1 MIFCS
6 ILPLWVNWYG
16 GCFMA
21 VWRWRS
27 VRSRRRRR
35 SCTCSRCLSCICYP
49 DSRTRLTSPARWGGN
64 RSHVVYLHPLLKF
77 TFRSCFCFM
86 DWLCV
91 PPRILSPAF
100 WISGSYW
107 WQLQFLA
114 CSWAHL
120 HPLLAPPFD
129 NRFFFCCMLLRFSS
143 CFRFSALVFSTN
155 IRFLFAE
162 SGSEMLPGALI
173 MQLCK

>member
-1 MIFCS
+1 M
-6 ILPLWVNWYG
+6 LYG
-16 GCFMA
+16 CVA
-21 VWRWRS
+21 LEEREEQEAQEELYLQS
-27 VRSRRRRR
+27 VPFVHL
-35 SCTCSRCLSCICYP
+35 LSWQQ
-49 DSRTRLTSPARWGGN
+49 DSTHLTRTLGGN

-129 NRFFFCCMLLRFSS
+129 NRFFFFFVVCCFAFLLVSGFQPWFFDEYS
-143 CFRFSALVFSTN
+143 
-155 IRFLFAE
+155 FLFAE